1 MTPCPQCGSART
13 RRGGKTVWIAYLVII
28 AVTVPATL
36 VWRLNAAVMAGVLI
50 LAALAVNLLIGE
62 RFCPECGHQWRSG

>member
-1 MTPCPQCGSART
+1 
-13 RRGGKTVWIAYLVII
+13 VWIAYLVII

-50 LAALAVNLLIGE
+50 LAAL
-62 RFCPECGHQWRSG
+62 Q